1 MKKFRK
7 SPIAIACYVIAALVA
22 VYFIAIMFSTIHSI
36 NEYYATYQMKA
47 GLGET
52 LGYLLQNGLGPL
64 TNAIVIFMA
73 GFILDEVRKLN
84 PANWMTEEEIAEAR
98 EARQLAREEKQAAK
112 GEAAKIKAGIITEEE
127 AAEAKATESVEAVF
141 VNSDEETEAVPEEAA
156 EEAEEIAEAAEETVE
171 IAEAADEAAEVK
183 EEDAE

>member
-84 PANWMTEEEIAEAR
+84 PAKWMTEEEIAEEK
-98 EARQLAREEKQAAK
+98 EAKRLAREEKQAAK